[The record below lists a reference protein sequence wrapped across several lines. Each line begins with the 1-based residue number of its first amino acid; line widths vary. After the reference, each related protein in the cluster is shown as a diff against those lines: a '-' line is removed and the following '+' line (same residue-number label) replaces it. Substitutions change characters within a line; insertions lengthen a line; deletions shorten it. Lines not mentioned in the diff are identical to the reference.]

1 MQGNYLSNIQEVV
14 PTCAQFP
21 LPSLGPKLK
30 AALAEVQS
38 GRGFFILRCAQ
49 ARLVEVIVGYVG
61 GHEGVYAHFYLF

>member
-1 MQGNYLSNIQEVV
+1 MQGNYLHIQEVV
-14 PTCAQFP
+14 PTTAQFP

-49 ARLVEVIVGYVG
+49 ARLV
-61 GHEGVYAHFYLF
+61 